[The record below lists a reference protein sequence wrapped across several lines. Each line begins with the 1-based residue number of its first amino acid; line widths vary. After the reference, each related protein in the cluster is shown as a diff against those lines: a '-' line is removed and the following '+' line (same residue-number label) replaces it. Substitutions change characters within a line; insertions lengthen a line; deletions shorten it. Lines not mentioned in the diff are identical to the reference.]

1 MVSYRSSYHPIDAAI
16 LWCDLADYE
25 SEILQIELSHPGGLL
40 KHFPQWPT
48 LHLYA
53 ERICDAII
61 NGELPATY
69 LGGPIEL
76 SDPVQ
81 RAYWS
86 IRHPDLYGWFARTYP
101 HEKPAFL
108 FSRQNDHSLCV
119 SLGVHLALQADRDVL
134 LRELESLRRTYASLC
149 DQEPLVQ
156 ADSSTK
162 ASKSKSKSGVLSENA
177 ALLLYVIVGA
187 LLALML
193 SKSEKGLPRSI
204 FDDQAAIVDAMTTLF
219 PGVRGLKKRTLD
231 RKFAEA
237 RRRFAQ
243 AGRA

>member
-1 MVSYRSSYHPIDAAI
+1 MVSFRSSYHPIDAAI
-16 LWCDLADYE
+16 LWSDLADHE
-25 SEILQIELSHPGGLL
+25 AEILQAELSDPGGLL

-61 NGELPATY
+61 FGELPATY
-69 LGGPIEL
+69 LGGPIGL
-76 SDPVQ
+76 TDPVQ

-86 IRHPDLYGWFARTYP
+86 IRHPDLCGWFARTYP

-108 FSRQNDHSLCV
+108 FSRESDHSLCV

-134 LRELESLRRTYASLC
+134 LRELENLHRTYSALC
-149 DQEPLVQ
+149 DPESPEL
-156 ADSSTK
+156 DDPTESP
-162 ASKSKSKSGVLSENA
+162 KSKPKAGVPSENS

-187 LLALML
+187 LLALIL
-193 SKSEKGLPRSI
+193 GKTENGQPRSI
-204 FDDQAAIVDAMTTLF
+204 FKNQAAIVDAITTLF
-219 PGVRGLKKRTLD
+219 PDVPGLSKRTLD

-237 RRRFAQ
+237 RRRLAQ
-243 AGRA
+243 AE

>member
-1 MVSYRSSYHPIDAAI
+1 MVSFRSSYHPIDAAI
-16 LWCDLADYE
+16 LWCDLADHE
-25 SEILQIELSHPGGLL
+25 AEILQVELSDPGGLL

-61 NGELPATY
+61 YGELPATY
-69 LGGPIEL
+69 LGGPIGL
-76 SDPVQ
+76 DDPVQ

-108 FSRQNDHSLCV
+108 FSRESDHSLCV

-134 LRELESLRRTYASLC
+134 LRELESLHRTHSALC
-149 DQEPLVQ
+149 NQESPEL
-156 ADSSTK
+156 DDPTK
-162 ASKSKSKSGVLSENA
+162 APGFKSKSGAMPENA
-177 ALLLYVIVGA
+177 PMLLYVIVGA

-193 SKSEKGLPRSI
+193 GKTEKGQPRSI
-204 FDDQAAIVDAMTTLF
+204 FGNQAAIVDAITMLF
-219 PGVRGLKKRTLD
+219 PDVPGLSKRTLD

>member
-1 MVSYRSSYHPIDAAI
+1 MISIRSSYHPIDAAI
-16 LWCDLADYE
+16 LWCDLSEYE
-25 SEILQIELSHPGGLL
+25 DEILQVDLSQPGCLL

-61 NGELPATY
+61 FGELPATY
-69 LGGPIEL
+69 LGGPIGL
-76 SDPVQ
+76 TDPVH

-86 IRHPDLYGWFARTYP
+86 IRHPDLCGWFARTYP

-108 FSRQNDHSLCV
+108 FSRESDHSLCV

-134 LRELESLRRTYASLC
+134 LRELENLRRTYSALC
-149 DQEPLVQ
+149 DQ
-156 ADSSTK
+156 DSPDLDDPTN
-162 ASKSKSKSGVLSENA
+162 APKSKSKAGVQSENS

-193 SKSEKGLPRSI
+193 GKTEKGQPRSI
-204 FDDQAAIVDAMTTLF
+204 FDNQAAIVDAITTLF
-219 PGVRGLKKRTLD
+219 QDVPGLSKRTLD

-237 RRRFAQ
+237 RRRFDQ
-243 AGRA
+243 AGRE

>member
-16 LWCDLADYE
+16 LWCDLADHE
-25 SEILQIELSHPGGLL
+25 SEILQIELLHPGGLL

-69 LGGPIEL
+69 LGGPIGL
-76 SDPVQ
+76 SDPMQ

-86 IRHPDLYGWFARTYP
+86 IRHPDLYGWIARTYP

-108 FSRQNDHSLCV
+108 FSRESDHSLCV

-134 LRELESLRRTYASLC
+134 LRELESLRRTYSALC
-149 DQEPLVQ
+149 DQKSPDLEYP
-156 ADSSTK
+156 TK
-162 ASKSKSKSGVLSENA
+162 VREATPRSGAIAENA
-177 ALLLYVIVGA
+177 PLLLYVIVGA

-193 SKSEKGLPRSI
+193 GKTEKGQPRSI
-204 FDDQAAIVDAMTTLF
+204 FDNQAAIVDAITTLF
-219 PGVRGLKKRTLD
+219 PDIPGLSKRTLD

>member
-1 MVSYRSSYHPIDAAI
+1 MVSFRSSYHPVDAAI
-16 LWCDLADYE
+16 LWCDLADHE
-25 SEILQIELSHPGGLL
+25 AEILHVELTHPGGLL

-69 LGGPIEL
+69 LGGPIGL

-101 HEKPAFL
+101 HEKPRFL
-108 FSRQNDHSLCV
+108 FSRESDHSLCV

-134 LRELESLRRTYASLC
+134 LRELESLRRTYSALC
-149 DQEPLVQ
+149 DQQSPGLDDPTKMREATPGSE
-156 ADSSTK
+156 AMAENST
-162 ASKSKSKSGVLSENA
+162 
-177 ALLLYVIVGA
+177 LLLYVIVGA
-187 LLALML
+187 LLALMVG
-193 SKSEKGLPRSI
+193 KSEKGQPRSI
-204 FDDQAAIVDAMTTLF
+204 FDNQAAIVDAITTLF

-243 AGRA
+243 AGRE

>member
-1 MVSYRSSYHPIDAAI
+1 MVSFRSSFHPIDAAI
-16 LWCDLADYE
+16 LWCDLVDHE
-25 SEILQIELSHPGGLL
+25 DEILQVELTDPGGLL

-69 LGGPIEL
+69 LGGPIGL

-86 IRHPDLYGWFARTYP
+86 IRHPDLCGWFARTYP

-108 FSRQNDHSLCV
+108 FSRESDHSLCV
-119 SLGVHLALQADRDVL
+119 SLGVHLALQADRDAL
-134 LRELESLRRTYASLC
+134 LRELESLRRTYSALC
-149 DQEPLVQ
+149 DQQSADLDDPAKISEP
-156 ADSSTK
+156 K
-162 ASKSKSKSGVLSENA
+162 ANFGALPENA
-177 ALLLYVIVGA
+177 PLLLYVIVGA
-187 LLALML
+187 LLTLML
-193 SKSEKGLPRSI
+193 GKSEKGQPRSI
-204 FDDQAAIVDAMTTLF
+204 FDNQAAIVDAITTLF
-219 PGVRGLKKRTLD
+219 PNVPGLSKRTLD

-243 AGRA
+243 AGQA

>member
-1 MVSYRSSYHPIDAAI
+1 MVSFRSSYHPINAAI
-16 LWCDLADYE
+16 LWSDLADHE
-25 SEILQIELSHPGGLL
+25 AEILHVELMHPGGLL
-40 KHFPQWPT
+40 SYFPQWPT

-69 LGGPIEL
+69 LGGPIGL
-76 SDPVQ
+76 SDPEQ

-86 IRHPDLYGWFARTYP
+86 IRHPDLYSWFARTYP

-108 FSRQNDHSLCV
+108 FPRESDHSLCV

-134 LRELESLRRTYASLC
+134 LRELESLRRTYAALC
-149 DQEPLVQ
+149 NRESPEFDDP
-156 ADSSTK
+156 TK
-162 ASKSKSKSGVLSENA
+162 TPTPKSKSGVLSENS

-193 SKSEKGLPRSI
+193 GKTEKGQPQSI
-204 FDDQAAIVDAMTTLF
+204 FDNQAAIVDAITALF
-219 PGVRGLKKRTLD
+219 PDVPGLSKRTLD

>member
-1 MVSYRSSYHPIDAAI
+1 MSRKRRTTRF
-16 LWCDLADYE
+16 DLFGLA
-25 SEILQIELSHPGGLL
+25 LLSAGSALLRCCRLLGLSTIAGV
-40 KHFPQWPT
+40 KIGKQPWVIFQSAGWVNFQSAPT
-48 LHLYA
+48 
-53 ERICDAII
+53 
-61 NGELPATY
+61 
-69 LGGPIEL
+69 
-76 SDPVQ
+76 
-81 RAYWS
+81 AYWS
-86 IRHPDLYGWFARTYP
+86 IRHPDLYRWFAHTYP

-108 FSRQNDHSLCV
+108 FSREIDHSLCV

-134 LRELESLRRTYASLC
+134 LRELESLRRTHSALC
-149 DQEPLVQ
+149 EQESPEL
-156 ADSSTK
+156 DDPTK
-162 ASKSKSKSGVLSENA
+162 AQKPKSTSGVLSENA

-193 SKSEKGLPRSI
+193 GKTEKGLPRSI

-243 AGRA
+243 AGRE

>member
-1 MVSYRSSYHPIDAAI
+1 MVSVRSSYHPIDAAI
-16 LWCDLADYE
+16 LWCDLADHE
-25 SEILQIELSHPGGLL
+25 SEILQIELLHPGGLL

-69 LGGPIEL
+69 LGGPIGL
-76 SDPVQ
+76 NDPLQ
-81 RAYWS
+81 RVYWS

-108 FSRQNDHSLCV
+108 FSRESDHSLCV

-134 LRELESLRRTYASLC
+134 LRELESLRRTYAALC
-149 DQEPLVQ
+149 DQASPELDNPTQ
-156 ADSSTK
+156 AQ
-162 ASKSKSKSGVLSENA
+162 KSKSKSGVLSENA

-193 SKSEKGLPRSI
+193 GKTEKGQPQSI
-204 FDDQAAIVDAMTTLF
+204 FQNQAAVVDAIMTLF
-219 PGVRGLKKRTLD
+219 PNVPGLSKRTLD

-237 RRRFAQ
+237 RRRLAQ
-243 AGRA
+243 AE

>member
-16 LWCDLADYE
+16 LWCDLADHE
-25 SEILQIELSHPGGLL
+25 AEILHVELTHPGGLL

-48 LHLYA
+48 LHVYA

-69 LGGPIEL
+69 LGGPIGL
-76 SDPVQ
+76 SDPLQ

-108 FSRQNDHSLCV
+108 FSRESDHSLCV

-134 LRELESLRRTYASLC
+134 LRELESLRRTYAALC
-149 DQEPLVQ
+149 EQQSPDLDDP
-156 ADSSTK
+156 TK
-162 ASKSKSKSGVLSENA
+162 AQKSKPKSGVLSENA

-187 LLALML
+187 LLTLML
-193 SKSEKGLPRSI
+193 GKSEKGLPRSI
-204 FDDQAAIVDAMTTLF
+204 FDDQAAIVDAITTLF

>member
-1 MVSYRSSYHPIDAAI
+1 MVAYRNSYHPIDAAI
-16 LWCDLADYE
+16 LWCDLADHE

-53 ERICDAII
+53 ERICDAIV

-69 LGGPIEL
+69 LGGPIGL
-76 SDPVQ
+76 SVPEQ

-86 IRHPDLYGWFARTYP
+86 IRHPDLYSWFARTYP

-108 FSRQNDHSLCV
+108 FPRKSDHSLCV

-134 LRELESLRRTYASLC
+134 LRELERLRLTYAALC
-149 DQEPLVQ
+149 NR
-156 ADSSTK
+156 DSPEFDDPTK
-162 ASKSKSKSGVLSENA
+162 TPTPKSKSGVLSENA

-187 LLALML
+187 LLTLIL
-193 SKSEKGLPRSI
+193 GKSEKGLPRSI
-204 FDDQAAIVDAMTTLF
+204 FEDQAAIVDAMTTLF
-219 PGVRGLKKRTLD
+219 SGVRGLKKRTLD

-243 AGRA
+243 AGRE